1 MKRRLPRWTVWLGA
15 VLCVA
20 ALALAVVVQSEGYLT
35 YLDGDKASELL
46 LAKRQADTHSLIQM
60 DWIYST
66 EVRIVQVNLLYALAF
81 LFTSSFKWA
90 RILGN
95 TAGLALAMTACV
107 YLCRRLRLSWGRAL
121 SAAAMIPMTASVLYG
136 NAVAIGGY
144 YIAHIAL
151 FFWMA
156 GVWVSVCSTGKRRSI
171 ATFTL
176 LSLGAGFLSVRY
188 VLCILCPMVVV
199 AAMEMMLAPN
209 EGRVL
214 RDYGMRQGKV
224 TAVGLIACLI
234 GYAASEVV
242 LPRLFLSGVGSA
254 STFAFN
260 PLDGEAM
267 AHALLTAFADFLRLL
282 GWHSEAALFSPAGI
296 INLSIV
302 GVLALGG
309 MMAHRVYPALDDR
322 DDAQRMQKRMM
333 ELAYVSIAV
342 NLFCFV
348 FLKGTYLDR
357 YLIPAVIAL
366 VPATAV
372 LLKREKNARLRG
384 MFMLLLCVQL
394 GGGSAL
400 LLKDTLAAE
409 PGAQARGADMMDA
422 MAYLE
427 ENGYTHGYGT
437 FWNVRVMQE
446 RTQNEL
452 TFTGVVPA
460 QTEEGAVSPVS
471 LDMIRWLEPD
481 GYSAMDVCEGKTFL
495 ILTQEEKREM
505 APWAAAIGTS
515 PCYENDTFA
524 IYGFAS
530 SQSFVNNALWG
541 KMKLENAAFEDGAYH
556 LEADARLRVPTSWRE
571 KGKYT
576 MSLTCEGVPNGG
588 VIQAYTGRDFHVL
601 AETPLIEGENSLSF
615 TLDHDDKYFMLLIRG
630 GEIGGLTIRNLELE
644 KE

>member
-1 MKRRLPRWTVWLGA
+1 MKRRLPRWTILLGAALCIGALTLAVWL
-15 VLCVA
+15 
-20 ALALAVVVQSEGYLT
+20 QSAGYLT

-46 LAKRQADTHSLIQM
+46 LARRQADTHSLIQM

-66 EVRIVQVNLLYALAF
+66 EVRVVQVNLLYALAF
-81 LFTSSFKWA
+81 LFTDSFKWA
-90 RILGN
+90 RIFGN
-95 TAGLALAMTACV
+95 TAGLALAMAACA
-107 YLCRRLRLSWGRAL
+107 YLCRKLRLSWGRAL

-156 GVWVSVCSTGKRRSI
+156 GVWVSVCSAGKRRSVV
-171 ATFTL
+171 TFLL
-176 LSLGAGFLSVRY
+176 LSAGAGFLSVRY
-188 VLCILCPMVVV
+188 VLCIVCPMVVV

-214 RDYGMRQGKV
+214 RDYGMRQGRI
-224 TAVGLIACLI
+224 TAAGFIACVA

-242 LPRLFLSGVGSA
+242 VPRLFLSGVGSA

-267 AHALLTAFADFLRLL
+267 ADALLTALADFLRLL
-282 GWHSEAALFSPAGI
+282 GWRGEAALFSPAGI
-296 INLSIV
+296 VNLSVAGVIV
-302 GVLALGG
+302 LGG
-309 MMAHRVYPALDDR
+309 MMAHRVYRALDDR

-333 ELAYVSIAV
+333 ELACAAAAV

-357 YLIPAVIAL
+357 YLIPAVIAF
-366 VPATAV
+366 VPVTAV
-372 LLKREKNARLRG
+372 LLRREKNARLRG

-400 LLKDTLAAE
+400 LLKDTITAE

-446 RTQNEL
+446 RTQNAL
-452 TFTGVVPA
+452 TFTGVAPVR
-460 QTEEGAVSPVS
+460 TEEGALSPVS

-481 GYSAMDVCEGKTFL
+481 DYSDMDICGEKTFL
-495 ILTQEEKREM
+495 ILTQEEKDEM
-505 APWAAAIGTS
+505 APWAAAVGVS
-515 PCYENDTFA
+515 PSYENDTFA
-524 IYGFAS
+524 VYGFAS
-530 SQSFVNNALWG
+530 SQALTNGALWG
-541 KMKLENAAFEDGAYH
+541 KMKLENAAFQDGVYR
-556 LEADARLRVPTSWRE
+556 LEAGARLRVPTSWRE
-571 KGKYT
+571 KGRYT
-576 MSLTCEGVPNGG
+576 LSLTCEGMPNGG
-588 VIQAYTGRDFHVL
+588 VIQAYAGRDFRVL
-601 AETPLIEGENSLSF
+601 AETPLTEGENSLSF
-615 TLDHDDKYFMLLIRG
+615 TLDADDKYFMLLIRG
-630 GEIGGLTIRNLELE
+630 GEDGGLTIRNLELE

>member
-15 VLCVA
+15 ILCVA

-107 YLCRRLRLSWGRAL
+107 YLCRKLRLSWGRAL

-171 ATFTL
+171 
-176 LSLGAGFLSVRY
+176 
-188 VLCILCPMVVV
+188 
-199 AAMEMMLAPN
+199 
-209 EGRVL
+209 
-214 RDYGMRQGKV
+214 MRQGKV

-234 GYAASEVV
+234 GYVASEVV

-267 AHALLTAFADFLRLL
+267 AHTLLTAFADFLRLL

-333 ELAYVSIAV
+333 ELAYASIAV

-588 VIQAYTGRDFHVL
+588 VIQGKLGMAALFKLLLLGWLHLDIRQPWKPYT
-601 AETPLIEGENSLSF
+601 
-615 TLDHDDKYFMLLIRG
+615 K
-630 GEIGGLTIRNLELE
+630 
-644 KE
+644 

>member
-1 MKRRLPRWTVWLGA
+1 MKRRLPRWTILLGAALCIGALTLAVWL
-15 VLCVA
+15 
-20 ALALAVVVQSEGYLT
+20 QSAGYLT

-46 LAKRQADTHSLIQM
+46 LARRQADTHSLIQM

-66 EVRIVQVNLLYALAF
+66 EVRVVQVNLLYALAF
-81 LFTSSFKWA
+81 LFTDSFKWA
-90 RILGN
+90 RIFGN
-95 TAGLALAMTACV
+95 TAGLALAMAACA
-107 YLCRRLRLSWGRAL
+107 YLCRKLRLSWGRAL

-156 GVWVSVCSTGKRRSI
+156 GVWVSVCSAGKRRSVV
-171 ATFTL
+171 TFLL
-176 LSLGAGFLSVRY
+176 LSAGAGFLSVRY
-188 VLCILCPMVVV
+188 VLCIVCPMVVV

-214 RDYGMRQGKV
+214 RDYGMRQGRI
-224 TAVGLIACLI
+224 TAAGFIACVV

-242 LPRLFLSGVGSA
+242 VPRLFLSGVGSA

-267 AHALLTAFADFLRLL
+267 ADALLTALADFLRLL
-282 GWHSEAALFSPAGI
+282 GWRGEAALFSAAGI
-296 INLSIV
+296 VNLSV
-302 GVLALGG
+302 AGVLVLGG
-309 MMAHRVYPALDDR
+309 MMAHRVYRALDDR

-333 ELAYVSIAV
+333 ELACAAVAV

-357 YLIPAVIAL
+357 YLIPAVIAF
-366 VPATAV
+366 VPVTAV
-372 LLKREKNARLRG
+372 LLRREKNARLRG

-400 LLKDTLAAE
+400 LLKDTITAE
-409 PGAQARGADMMDA
+409 PGADMMDA

-446 RTQNEL
+446 RTQNAL
-452 TFTGVVPA
+452 TFTGVAPVR
-460 QTEEGAVSPVS
+460 TEEGALSPVS

-481 GYSAMDVCEGKTFL
+481 DYSDMDICGEKTFL
-495 ILTQEEKREM
+495 ILTQEEKDEM
-505 APWAAAIGTS
+505 APWAAAVGVS
-515 PCYENDTFA
+515 PSYENDTFA
-524 IYGFAS
+524 VYGFAS
-530 SQSFVNNALWG
+530 SQALTNGALWG
-541 KMKLENAAFEDGAYH
+541 KMKLENAAFQDGVYR
-556 LEADARLRVPTSWRE
+556 LEAGARLRVPTSWRE
-571 KGKYT
+571 KGRYT
-576 MSLTCEGVPNGG
+576 LSLTCEGMPNGG
-588 VIQAYTGRDFHVL
+588 VIQAYAGRDFRVL
-601 AETPLIEGENSLSF
+601 AETPLTEGENSLSF
-615 TLDHDDKYFMLLIRG
+615 TLDADDKYFMLLIRG
-630 GEIGGLTIRNLELE
+630 GEDGGLTIRNLELE